1 MNGRFEVGEGVELI
15 EPPSGAALER
25 EIAAAVVDQV
35 VALLG
40 RRAFTRPVAKSA
52 IWLFWREIQARGL
65 NSAPPLPA
73 SVDQTED
80 GH

>member
-1 MNGRFEVGEGVELI
+1 MNGHFEVAEGVELI
-15 EPPSGAALER
+15 EPPDGAALER

-35 VALLG
+35 VDLLG

-65 NSAPPLPA
+65 NNASPPA
-73 SVDQTED
+73 ISVDQAQD
-80 GH
+80 GE